1 MINKKITAKTE
12 FIRKIMGIFF
22 TGKCFRKTPMR
33 KICNRCKINST
44 AINYCNGNKYPLYR
58 LCLKYYRFADVQK
71 SILKFAA
78 NSLTMPEKKFS
89 TYIQA
94 SLEGDKQTFF
104 GKLVAR
110 ESFEPTGTPETMIEK

>member
-1 MINKKITAKTE
+1 M
-12 FIRKIMGIFF
+12 
-22 TGKCFRKTPMR
+22 
-33 KICNRCKINST
+33 NSA

-78 NSLTMPEKKFS
+78 NSLTMPGKKFS

-94 SLEGDKQTFF
+94 SLEGGKQTFF

-110 ESFEPTGTPETMIEK
+110 ESFASTGTHPKL

>member
-1 MINKKITAKTE
+1 
-12 FIRKIMGIFF
+12 
-22 TGKCFRKTPMR
+22 MR
-33 KICNRCKINST
+33 KICHRCKINST
-44 AINYCNGNKYPLYR
+44 AINYCNGNKNPLYQ

-89 TYIQA
+89 TYIQTPP
-94 SLEGDKQTFF
+94 EGGKQTFL

-110 ESFEPTGTPETMIEK
+110 ESFEPTGTPETMIEE

>member
-1 MINKKITAKTE
+1 MIGEKNNGQNWIYKE
-12 FIRKIMGIFF
+12 NYGIFF
-22 TGKCFRKTPMR
+22 TGKGFRKTPMR
-33 KICNRCKINST
+33 KICNRCKMNSA

-110 ESFEPTGTPETMIEK
+110 ESFEPTGTPETMIEE